1 MSKVTWYEAVRKA
14 LHLMTRGNV
23 VYFYGAKGQ
32 TLTTPLMLALWDA
45 EQGYFSRYTEDE
57 KIQIFRNSIGKI
69 GVDCSGFT
77 GLCTGD
83 MSYSVAQKMN
93 SKPNASPAEGPAGS
107 LLFTSF
113 NGSGKHVGLDLGYGY
128 FINTTV
134 ESTDENIKRGKAGI
148 WIGKI
153 SEFNWEYSGQSNCV
167 DYEGATNR

>member
-14 LHLMTRGNV
+14 LYLMTRGNV

-32 TLTTPLMLALWDA
+32 SLTTPVMNALWNA
-45 EQGYFSRYTEDE
+45 EPEYFSRYTEDE

-83 MSYSVAQKMN
+83 MTYSTGQMIH
-93 SKPNASPAEGPAGS
+93 SKSNTSPANGPAGS
-107 LLFTSF
+107 ILYTTF
-113 NGSGKHVGLDLGYGY
+113 NHTGRHVALDLGYGY
-128 FINTTV
+128 FINTTA

-153 SEFNWEYSGQSNCV
+153 SEFNWEYSGQSDFV